1 MADTSKY
8 ATELSTL
15 KQLIPALEAQFSA
28 EINQMNKMNQQ
39 TVIRLTDEINCLK
52 SVAEA
57 SDYVDLTEKLKE
69 QVQISKDLDQ
79 CLIKR
84 LREETRVE
92 NAFALLRKRLGNDE
106 SSEKIF
112 GILENEMV
120 EAICE
125 LERVDGDLIEYLNNS
140 LSRTGLR
147 KKIEAWRINE
157 GQLKRE
163 IKHLEYCF
171 QAEELKSDDLRSQ
184 LDREKSTCFEYV
196 QKLADVKKQSGLLVA
211 EVSELKEMLKRVETE
226 CDVIEIEKKMMRDES
241 CKMLGE
247 IRELKVGDRAL
258 KEENLRLVDEVHELK
273 ISEQILK
280 EENSRLMLEL
290 ER

>member
-79 CLIKR
+79 SLIKR

-106 SSEKIF
+106 SSEK
-112 GILENEMV
+112 
-120 EAICE
+120 
-125 LERVDGDLIEYLNNS
+125 
-140 LSRTGLR
+140 R
-147 KKIEAWRINE
+147 KKIEA
-157 GQLKRE
+157 
-163 IKHLEYCF
+163 
-171 QAEELKSDDLRSQ
+171 
-184 LDREKSTCFEYV
+184 
-196 QKLADVKKQSGLLVA
+196 
-211 EVSELKEMLKRVETE
+211 
-226 CDVIEIEKKMMRDES
+226 
-241 CKMLGE
+241 
-247 IRELKVGDRAL
+247 
-258 KEENLRLVDEVHELK
+258 
-273 ISEQILK
+273 
-280 EENSRLMLEL
+280 
-290 ER
+290 